1 MRPLAPKV
9 LLLIALTAP
18 PTLATAQDFGFEPP
32 TSTADP
38 ALPAALR
45 DLAERIVPVYKEE
58 DPDRYLS
65 NLSALQMVAGDPA
78 AANDTRRSL
87 QERLQSE
94 QNAPP
99 SGRTVVYDIYTQA
112 RAAETTEQPFA
123 AAYADAFRDAL
134 SRIGD
139 LDASELEDWFIE
151 PTEPMRETLQHAL
164 DEQRDKSSIE
174 LEEALDLV
182 RAWFA
187 FEAYRSFGAVV
198 RPLLAEDRERR
209 YVTDQ
214 DVAIPVSKDATI
226 MATVV
231 RPRTSTSA
239 GILPTLLEFTLD
251 RTNRDAREAAVHGYV
266 SVLAVARIAG
276 DPKSR
281 PRAPFESEGDDARAV
296 IEWIVKQPW
305 SDGRVGM
312 QGRGYGGFIA
322 WSAAK
327 RLPAALKAIA
337 TSDPIAP
344 GIDVPSPNRI
354 VLNSAYRWVYEL
366 LAPPDDKMA
375 NDAAR
380 WRAIDEDWFRS
391 GRSYRELAP
400 MPDRP
405 SAVFRSWLNHPSYDR
420 FWQKWLPFG
429 AEFAKI
435 DIPVLTVTG
444 YYSPHETAALYYFT
458 QHHQYAADADHAL
471 LIGPFDEHSVEQGA
485 SPSVRGL
492 ALDTVALIDPFDARY
507 EWFDYALQ
515 GAERPA
521 QLSANVNY
529 ELAGANEWRHEDSL
543 EALAS
548 KPLRF
553 YLDGSSGTAPY
564 ALVTNKPLA
573 SMPLTTTLD
582 LRDRTDVEWRP
593 APELVLNELEPRE
606 GALFVTEPF
615 EEGVDVAGQLRGVLD
630 FTINKYD
637 VDLVARLYELR
648 SNGEYVKLFE
658 PAYAF
663 RASYARDRVRR
674 RLLMAGV
681 RQQLPFQS
689 ERMVGHR
696 LQPGSRLVFTL
707 GINKRA
713 DQQVNYGATHDV
725 SEETID
731 DAGAPTRI
739 RWHDGSYI
747 EVPSR

>member
-1 MRPLAPKV
+1 M
-9 LLLIALTAP
+9 
-18 PTLATAQDFGFEPP
+18 
-32 TSTADP
+32 
-38 ALPAALR
+38 
-45 DLAERIVPVYKEE
+45 
-58 DPDRYLS
+58 
-65 NLSALQMVAGDPA
+65 
-78 AANDTRRSL
+78 
-87 QERLQSE
+87 
-94 QNAPP
+94 
-99 SGRTVVYDIYTQA
+99 
-112 RAAETTEQPFA
+112 
-123 AAYADAFRDAL
+123 
-134 SRIGD
+134 
-139 LDASELEDWFIE
+139 
-151 PTEPMRETLQHAL
+151 
-164 DEQRDKSSIE
+164 
-174 LEEALDLV
+174 
-182 RAWFA
+182 
-187 FEAYRSFGAVV
+187 
-198 RPLLAEDRERR
+198 
-209 YVTDQ
+209 
-214 DVAIPVSKDATI
+214 
-226 MATVV
+226 
-231 RPRTSTSA
+231 
-239 GILPTLLEFTLD
+239 
-251 RTNRDAREAAVHGYV
+251 
-266 SVLAVARIAG
+266 
-276 DPKSR
+276 
-281 PRAPFESEGDDARAV
+281 
-296 IEWIVKQPW
+296 
-305 SDGRVGM
+305 
-312 QGRGYGGFIA
+312 
-322 WSAAK
+322 
-327 RLPAALKAIA
+327 
-337 TSDPIAP
+337 
-344 GIDVPSPNRI
+344 
-354 VLNSAYRWVYEL
+354 LNSAYRWVYEL

-444 YYSPHETAALYYFT
+444 YYSARETAALYYFT
-458 QHHQYAADADHAL
+458 QHHQYAANADHAL
-471 LIGPFDEHSVEQGA
+471 LIGPFDEHSVEHGA

-492 ALDTVALIDPFDARY
+492 ALDTVALIDPNDARY

-529 ELAGANEWRHEDSL
+529 ELAGANEWRHEASL

-553 YLDGSSGTAPY
+553 YLDGSPGKAPY
-564 ALVTNKPLA
+564 ALVTNKPSA
-573 SMPLTTTLD
+573 SMSLTAD
-582 LRDRTDVEWRP
+582 PRSSGPHRRRMAARAGARP
-593 APELVLNELEPRE
+593 QTSCEPRD

-615 EEGVDVAGQLRGVLD
+615 DEGVDVAGQLRGVLD

-713 DQQVNYGATHDV
+713 DQQINYGATHDV
-725 SEETID
+725 SEESID